1 MDLSIILAKIL
12 EFPFVFIRADALG
25 SQLGDKFGELTDTI
39 ETTGGTGNEAISN
52 FVNKFISFAIPLGVV
67 AAVGLLSFAGYTM
80 MVSQGNPE
88 KLKEA
93 KEIVTNAITGFAIIA
108 LSVVILIIVNNVFN
122 LGVSF

>member
-1 MDLSIILAKIL
+1 
-12 EFPFVFIRADALG
+12 
-25 SQLGDKFGELTDTI
+25 
-39 ETTGGTGNEAISN
+39 
-52 FVNKFISFAIPLGVV
+52 
-67 AAVGLLSFAGYTM
+67 M
-80 MVSQGNPE
+80 MVSKGNPE